1 MEINK
6 GLRYLKPDF
15 RLIRKIYSIGLP
27 AIVAQ
32 ALMSFMTYG
41 MNLILGRIDERVV
54 TAYGLYYKIQ
64 QFLLFAAFGLRDAI
78 TPIISFNYGKGDK
91 VRINDG
97 IRYGMKYILIIM
109 GVGLIAVEIL
119 ASPLTSIFGLS
130 GQTMELCISAIR
142 VVSLSFLF
150 AGANVA
156 FQGIFQAMDG
166 GMESLVVSVCR
177 QLIFVL
183 PVAFIFSLFTG
194 NDLDKI
200 WLVWLTFLIAEGL
213 SMLIAVRFM
222 KRIRRKKIEI
232 L

>member
-1 MEINK
+1 M
-6 GLRYLKPDF
+6 
-15 RLIRKIYSIGLP
+15 
-27 AIVAQ
+27 
-32 ALMSFMTYG
+32 
-41 MNLILGRIDERVV
+41 RVV